1 MEAMLN
7 ARNLV
12 IGVVVLALAGVG
24 GFYAWTHYG
33 PGAAPAVSD
42 NPALAGL
49 PAPIDSPMN
58 QAQEG
63 DMVMGDANA
72 PITFIEYSSLSCPH
86 CARHHMTVLPEI
98 KKQYIDTGKVKLVLR
113 DFPLNGP
120 AVQAS
125 MLAHCVSPLAYWG
138 MVDQLFA
145 TQQAWV
151 IENSAPALAV
161 IAAAAGIN
169 GQDFQGC
176 LSDQAVKDKIIASA
190 ENADKAYKVESTP
203 TFVVNGIVI
212 KGEKSFEE
220 FKKIFDALAQDA
232 N

>member
-7 ARNLV
+7 PRNLV
-12 IGVVVLALAGVG
+12 IGVVVLALLGVG

-33 PGAAPAVSD
+33 PGAAPAISD

-49 PAPIDSPMN
+49 PAPVDSPMN

-63 DMVMGDANA
+63 DMVLGDANA

-86 CARHHMTVLPEI
+86 CARHHKEVLPEI
-98 KKQYIDTGKVKLVLR
+98 KKQFIDTGKVKLVVR

-125 MLAHCVSPLAYWG
+125 LLAHCVSPLAYWG
-138 MVDQLFA
+138 MIEQLFA
-145 TQQAWV
+145 TQAQWV
-151 IENSAPALAV
+151 NENSGPVLAG

-169 GQDFQGC
+169 GQDFQAC
-176 LSDQAVKDKIIASA
+176 LNDKAVKDKIIASA
-190 ENADKAYKVESTP
+190 EQADKAYKVDSTP

-220 FKKIFDALAQDA
+220 FKKIFDALAPAA